1 MANIVA
7 IVGRP
12 NVGKSTL
19 FNRLIEEKKA
29 IVDPTS
35 GVTRDRHYGF
45 ANWNGK
51 FFTVIDTGGYVNN
64 SEDIFEEEIKKQVQL
79 AIEEAT
85 VIMFMV
91 DVTEGLTAMD
101 EDIVNILRKCK
112 KPVVLVVNKV
122 DNSMRENDSFDF
134 YKTGLEHIF
143 TISAVNGSGTG
154 DLLDEVVS
162 HFSETE
168 EVIDDDIPR
177 IAIVGRPN
185 VGKSTLINSLIGEE
199 RHIVTPLAGT
209 TRDSNYTHYTSF
221 GLDFYLIDT
230 AGIRKKNKVSENI
243 EFYSVMRSIRAIE
256 YSDVCVIVL
265 DAQTGMETQDLNI
278 FSLAQRNN
286 KGVVIMVNK
295 WDLVEKETNTHIA
308 FENDIRE
315 RIAPFTDVPVYFI
328 SALNKQR
335 VLKAFQ
341 GTIDVYKNK
350 IQRIKTS
357 ELNDVLLPILHKNP
371 PPIYKGKEINIK
383 YVTQLPNKY
392 PSFVFFCN
400 LPQYIKDSYKRYV
413 ENRLRELYNF
423 NGVPI
428 TIFFRK
434 K

>member
-51 FFTVIDTGGYVNN
+51 YFTVIDTGGYVNN

-91 DVTEGLTAMD
+91 DVSEGLTAMD
-101 EDIVNILRKCK
+101 EDIVHILRRCK

-134 YKTGLEHIF
+134 YRTGLEHIF

-162 HFSETE
+162 HFNEAE

-243 EFYSVMRSIRAIE
+243 EFYSVMRAIRAIE

-265 DAQTGMETQDLNI
+265 DAQTGMEAQDLNI

-308 FENDIRE
+308 FENEIKE
-315 RIAPFTDVPVYFI
+315 RIAPFTDVPIFFI

-341 GTIDVYKNK
+341 GAIDVYKNK

-371 PPIYKGKEINIK
+371 PPVYKGKEINIK

-400 LPQYIKDSYKRYV
+400 LPQYIKEQYRRYL

>member
-91 DVTEGLTAMD
+91 DVTEGLTTMD

-112 KPVVLVVNKV
+112 KPIVLVVNKV
-122 DNSMRENDSFDF
+122 DNNTRENDSFDF
-134 YKTGLEHIF
+134 YRTGLEHIF

-162 HFSETE
+162 HFSESE
-168 EVIDDDIPR
+168 EVIDDEIPR

-265 DAQTGMETQDLNI
+265 DAQTGMEAQDLNI

-295 WDLVEKETNTHIA
+295 WDLVEKESNTHIA
-308 FENDIRE
+308 FENEIKE
-315 RIAPFTDVPVYFI
+315 KIAPFTDVPIFFI

-335 VLKAFQ
+335 ILKAFQ

-357 ELNDVLLPILHKNP
+357 ELNEVLLPILHKNP
-371 PPIYKGKEINIK
+371 PPVYKGKEINIK

-400 LPQYIKDSYKRYV
+400 LPQYVKEQYRRYL